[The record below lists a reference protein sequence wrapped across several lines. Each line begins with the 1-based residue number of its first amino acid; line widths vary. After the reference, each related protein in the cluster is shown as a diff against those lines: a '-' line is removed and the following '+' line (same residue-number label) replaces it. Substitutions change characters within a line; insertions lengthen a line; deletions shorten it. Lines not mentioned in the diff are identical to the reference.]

1 MIKYDEQAIQVL
13 CTTHVAILQ
22 MASNVHGEVDEVREK
37 RLRRSESDRLRR
49 ERETSKENSIEYM
62 NILLIQSAGQHQE
75 IMLCQDV

>member
-1 MIKYDEQAIQVL
+1 MYMERLIKWGKRGLE
-13 CTTHVAILQ
+13 
-22 MASNVHGEVDEVREK
+22 GESMTDLE
-37 RLRRSESDRLRR
+37 

>member
-1 MIKYDEQAIQVL
+1 MYMERLMKWGKRGLE
-13 CTTHVAILQ
+13 
-22 MASNVHGEVDEVREK
+22 GE
-37 RLRRSESDRLRR
+37 LG